1 MQTENGKSICKLKME
16 KVIRKNKLEL
26 KIALFVKI
34 DFQRMSLIFYK
45 AKK

>member
-26 KIALFVKI
+26 KIKNSPLCKNRFLAYEFNFL
-34 DFQRMSLIFYK
+34 
-45 AKK
+45 